1 MIGIIAEVEN
11 YQRSAGMNEGLSTR
25 IHWIYF
31 NTSEVPGSI
40 QPGKK

>member
-1 MIGIIAEVEN
+1 MIGIIAEVE
-11 YQRSAGMNEGLSTR
+11 QLPAIRAMNAGLSSR

-40 QPGKK
+40 QY